1 MQSHVDCT
9 NRENVLLSGLARQ
22 SLQHEAPTSG
32 YIILWPIAT
41 MLANNDHGAKIMFS
55 AGLLAQSISLGH
67 TQESATT
74 KVAVTFAF
82 YALR

>member
-9 NRENVLLSGLARQ
+9 NRENVLLSGLARL
-22 SLQHEAPTSG
+22 SLQHEA
-32 YIILWPIAT
+32 ILWPIAT